1 MSCEDRLAH
10 RRTARDTLEGWL
22 ACSFLRSR
30 CLFRGF
36 SFASGHREPQEMH
49 PGMGRRKAAGQRK
62 NEARKPS
69 WENHCLSENPEN
81 SPYTVAVGKSLGIKK
96 SIVTKETQALAS
108 HRW

>member
-10 RRTARDTLEGWL
+10 RRTARDTLAGWL

-30 CLFRGF
+30 CFFRGF
-36 SFASGHREPQEMH
+36 SFASGHWEPQEMH
-49 PGMGRRKAAGQRK
+49 PGMGRRKAARQRK

-96 SIVTKETQALAS
+96 SIVAKETQALAS